1 MDARKSKTKQKIK
14 TQSRHYIFHK
24 GHSMRHP
31 NIKMQ
36 NYKTAIITHRENLE
50 FSDKFKIQHQNHER
64 KKLINWALLK
74 FKLSSIRGTV
84 KRTKRKMTDCGRDQQ
99 NIYLIKELYQNYL
112 KNYLVSNKLLRIKNT
127 YRNLKYSL
135 VSERSQSGKAIYSIT
150 PNTWPS

>member
-24 GHSMRHP
+24 GHSMRHL

-50 FSDKFKIQHQNHER
+50 FSDKFKIQRQKHER

-84 KRTKRKMTDCGRDQQ
+84 KRTKKTNDRLWERLAKYVFDKG
-99 NIYLIKELYQNYL
+99 IVSKLFEEL
-112 KNYLVSNKLLRIKNT
+112 SRIKSTIKNK
-127 YRNLKYSL
+127 KYIQES
-135 VSERSQSGKAIYSIT
+135 
-150 PNTWPS
+150 